1 MTNESRNQFIDKL
14 ILSIR
19 TENIDA
25 FDENTQKG
33 IIWFGEKDVAK
44 ILNEEL
50 PLLLNSY
57 DVANLLRFMV
67 HNDQT
72 EYKDVVLNLLAEVIK
87 QLEKENL
94 KFNKD
99 YHFTNNI
106 DKFGKEGEP
115 VILIKEVYA
124 EKIKSMYTDFAW
136 SQLSPY
142 VLFCQEEN

>member
-1 MTNESRNQFIDKL
+1 MAIESRNQFIDKL

-19 TENIDA
+19 TDNIDA

-50 PLLLNSY
+50 PLYLNDY

-67 HNDQT
+67 HNDQA
-72 EYKDVVLNLLAEVIK
+72 EYKDVVLNLLAEVIT

-94 KFNKD
+94 KFKED
-99 YHFTNNI
+99 YWFTNNNE
-106 DKFGKEGEP
+106 KEP

-124 EKIKSMYTDFAW
+124 EKFKSMYTDFAW

-142 VLFCQEEN
+142 VAFLKEEN

>member
-1 MTNESRNQFIDKL
+1 MTIKSRKQFIDRL

-19 TENIDA
+19 TKNIDA

-33 IIWFGEKDVAK
+33 IIWFGENDLAK

-50 PLLLNSY
+50 PLYLNAH
-57 DVANLLRFMV
+57 DVATLLRFMV

-72 EYKDVVLNLLAEVIK
+72 KYKDTVFNLLAEVIK
-87 QLEKENL
+87 QLEKENF

-99 YHFTNNI
+99 YHFTNN
-106 DKFGKEGEP
+106 KEKEP
-115 VILIKEVYA
+115 IILVKGVHA
-124 EKIKSMYTDFAW
+124 KKIKSMYTDFAW

-142 VLFCQEEN
+142 VSFLKEEN